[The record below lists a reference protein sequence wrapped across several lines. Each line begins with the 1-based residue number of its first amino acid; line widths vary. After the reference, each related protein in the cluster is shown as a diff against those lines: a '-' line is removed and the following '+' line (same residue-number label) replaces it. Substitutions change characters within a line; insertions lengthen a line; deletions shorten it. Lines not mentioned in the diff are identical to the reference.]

1 MGHKVG
7 GVRMQNVSLSLPVIL
22 IMGLMTVTHL
32 PCHSEL
38 ATLSSEGV
46 SPRTAAPGRHCDGG
60 GCQPE
65 EEHII
70 TKDG

>member
-1 MGHKVG
+1 
-7 GVRMQNVSLSLPVIL
+7 MQNVSLSLPVIL
-22 IMGLMTVTHL
+22 IMPVGLPVMTVTHL

>member
-7 GVRMQNVSLSLPVIL
+7 GVRRQNVSLCLSLT
-22 IMGLMTVTHL
+22 LMTHL
-32 PCHSEL
+32 PCHSES

-46 SPRTAAPGRHCDGG
+46 SPRTAAPGRHRDGG
-60 GCQPE
+60 GCQ

>member
-1 MGHKVG
+1 M
-7 GVRMQNVSLSLPVIL
+7 IL

-70 TKDG
+70 MMLVCAHYEDGCYQGSEK

>member
-7 GVRMQNVSLSLPVIL
+7 GVRRQNVSLRLPVIL
-22 IMGLMTVTHL
+22 IMGLMTHL
-32 PCHSEL
+32 PCHSES
-38 ATLSSEGV
+38 ATLPSEGV
-46 SPRTAAPGRHCDGG
+46 SPRTATPGRHCDGG

>member
-7 GVRMQNVSLSLPVIL
+7 GVRRQNVSLSLPVIL
-22 IMGLMTVTHL
+22 IMGLMTHL
-32 PCHSEL
+32 PSGCHSES
-38 ATLSSEGV
+38 ATLSSEGA
-46 SPRTAAPGRHCDGG
+46 SPRTATPGRHCGGG